1 MHTTVK
7 CPECGKAIRI
17 VALGWPRPDRVI
29 GSHCVD
35 DPSKP
40 GAPPAMLCPGS
51 FEPEFDSIEE
61 EIEDE
66 KARAREAR
74 EIAEERYAEEL
85 ERGFGR

>member
-17 VALGWPRPDRVI
+17 VALGQPRPDRVI

-51 FEPEFDSIEE
+51 FEPEFDSIDK
-61 EIEDE
+61 EIENE
-66 KARAREAR
+66 KGLAREER
-74 EIAEERYAEEL
+74 EIAEERHAEEL
-85 ERGFGR
+85 QRRYDA